1 MMYHL
6 PVLLT
11 ESIDLLEIE
20 DEDVVVDVT
29 YGGGGHS
36 KEILNSLGAKG
47 CLVAFDQ
54 DFDANAN
61 ILKDDRLIFCQ
72 ANFRH
77 IQKFLRLEGYDKVDA
92 ILADLGVSSHQFDE
106 GRRGFSYRYPEAQL
120 DMRMNTEMEI
130 SAADILNKYDA
141 NKLQEVFSQYGEVR
155 NSRELAQAIV
165 RSRANKSFEIVSD
178 LLAVLDEVGR
188 GAKMKY
194 WSQVFQALRI
204 EVNGEMRALQ
214 ELLESSLDV
223 LKPGGRIVVIS
234 YHSIEDRMVKRF
246 LKTGN
251 VAGDIIKD
259 DYGHIHRP
267 FKLINKQVILP
278 TLSEIRKNTRARSA
292 KLRAAYR
299 I

>member
-1 MMYHL
+1 
-6 PVLLT
+6 
-11 ESIDLLEIE
+11 
-20 DEDVVVDVT
+20 
-29 YGGGGHS
+29 
-36 KEILNSLGAKG
+36 
-47 CLVAFDQ
+47 
-54 DFDANAN
+54 
-61 ILKDDRLIFCQ
+61 
-72 ANFRH
+72 
-77 IQKFLRLEGYDKVDA
+77 
-92 ILADLGVSSHQFDE
+92 
-106 GRRGFSYRYPEAQL
+106 
-120 DMRMNTEMEI
+120 MRMNTEMEI